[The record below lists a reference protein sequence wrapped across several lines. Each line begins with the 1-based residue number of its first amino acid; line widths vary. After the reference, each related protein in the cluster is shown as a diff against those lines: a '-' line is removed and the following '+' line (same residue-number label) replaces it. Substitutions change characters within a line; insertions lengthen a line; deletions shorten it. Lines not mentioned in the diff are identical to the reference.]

1 MSIAETVSDA
11 PSPVARGKASRPRPG
26 KAKARRDTPAT
37 STKAQAVTATAPKAA
52 SRRTSTWIAEYIY
65 AGADGSALIA
75 HLTIAAASAAEARA
89 VAAASPPAPEFM
101 VSIHP
106 CSDEQILGQV
116 RHRAL
121 AAIKSP

>member
-11 PSPVARGKASRPRPG
+11 PSPAARCKAPRPRRG
-26 KAKARRDTPAT
+26 KAKARRDKPAP
-37 STKAQAVTATAPKAA
+37 ATAPKAA
-52 SRRTSTWIAEYIY
+52 SRRTATWIAEYIY

-89 VAAASPPAPEFM
+89 VAAANPPASEFM

-121 AAIKSP
+121 AAIKAP